1 VCVPE
6 FAREAVEDSD
16 KLWVDGIAIRNE
28 ADRELVDDIR
38 KADVD
43 KEGKEMRL
51 QGPKDQLV
59 LSDDPDAEEL
69 RQEVEAL
76 EQPIAELSEFKPGTE
91 AGS

>member
-1 VCVPE
+1 
-6 FAREAVEDSD
+6 
-16 KLWVDGIAIRNE
+16 VDGIAIRNE

-76 EQPIAELSEFKPGTE
+76 EQRIAELSEFKPGTE
-91 AGS
+91 AGSRS